1 MCGKGGA
8 GVDGV
13 VYEIGD
19 VDVVFGKVGGI
30 DVDVSDVEGVK
41 AVGFEDGAS
50 VVGVSEDAAPGEAVS
65 SEGAS
70 RVVERGQ
77 GRPAMEASRL
87 FSMEINMIIGID
99 MGKTNGCSD
108 ARKPVARHGFKRSRR
123 DGMQEMK
130 NRRQK
135 KVDKTGVRIWSIL
148 ENKIHRGQPW
158 TIHEQDSLFL
168 FFKCIRCSGEN
179 DPLAD
184 FVALQSK
191 DEWSRSPRNQGS
203 RMNVV
208 VLAEAPVRAIF
219 I

>member
-50 VVGVSEDAAPGEAVS
+50 VVGVSEDAAPEEAGS

-87 FSMEINMIIGID
+87 FSMGVNMIIGID

-108 ARKPVARHGFKRSRR
+108 ARKPVARHESKRSRR
-123 DGMQEMK
+123 DGRQEMK
-130 NRRQK
+130 SKRHRR
-135 KVDKTGVRIWSIL
+135 VDERVLGYDQSSRVNYIEVNLGQFTSKTRSFCSLSVSGAQGRMT
-148 ENKIHRGQPW
+148 PW
-158 TIHEQDSLFL
+158 LTLWD
-168 FFKCIRCSGEN
+168 CS
-179 DPLAD
+179 
-184 FVALQSK
+184 
-191 DEWSRSPRNQGS
+191 R
-203 RMNVV
+203 RMNGVAVPGTNVV
-208 VLAEAPVRAIF
+208 E
-219 I
+219 